1 MTLRFFNGIQID
13 VPDGWTDLSTV
24 IVAPRQEV
32 ADGKKPMIN
41 LVVKRR
47 PSKAKDSSQT
57 LKEYLAFMKNVLGD
71 LKDIETKEMLVGSV
85 KGTAVRFNAEANGR
99 RFKQI
104 TLLYVSGGDEIS
116 ATITQLDGDPTPMKT
131 IEKLLKSIRPA
142 ASGAA
147 GLR

>member
-1 MTLRFFNGIQID
+1 MSLRFFNGIQID

-24 IVAPRQEV
+24 IVAPRSEV

-47 PSKAKDSSQT
+47 PTKTKDASQT
-57 LKEYLAFMKNVLGD
+57 LKDYLAFMKSMLGD
-71 LKDIETKEMLVGSV
+71 LKDIETKEMVVGSV

-104 TLLYVSGGDEIS
+104 TLLYVSGGD
-116 ATITQLDGDPTPMKT
+116 
-131 IEKLLKSIRPA
+131 
-142 ASGAA
+142 
-147 GLR
+147 